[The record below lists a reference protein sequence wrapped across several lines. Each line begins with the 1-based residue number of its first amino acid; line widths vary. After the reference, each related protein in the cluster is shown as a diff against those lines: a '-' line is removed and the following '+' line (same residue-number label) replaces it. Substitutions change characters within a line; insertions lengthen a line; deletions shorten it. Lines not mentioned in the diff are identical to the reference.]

1 MHRKSLVILLLL
13 LASAAAART
22 AGGDG
27 PAPDTETADTVIV
40 VDKVQVTAIKQGL
53 VLRSQPVA
61 ASIVG
66 GRAIERGRIGA
77 VKNLS
82 QTVPNFHA
90 PDYGSRMTSSIYV
103 RGLGARI
110 DQPVIP
116 GKTCRIDWSRALRE
130 DARPGN
136 REPVRLQVHLFQQC
150 NILCPAVVAVAGDVP
165 CITVPCF
172 ARRMAEGIPDG
183 QSPTILL
190 HCALDLI
197 GCGCRAP
204 DEIFRK

>member
-1 MHRKSLVILLLL
+1 MHRKSLVIPLLL

-116 GKTCRIDWSRALRE
+116 
-130 DARPGN
+130 
-136 REPVRLQVHLFQQC
+136 
-150 NILCPAVVAVAGDVP
+150 
-165 CITVPCF
+165 
-172 ARRMAEGIPDG
+172 
-183 QSPTILL
+183 
-190 HCALDLI
+190 
-197 GCGCRAP
+197 
-204 DEIFRK
+204 